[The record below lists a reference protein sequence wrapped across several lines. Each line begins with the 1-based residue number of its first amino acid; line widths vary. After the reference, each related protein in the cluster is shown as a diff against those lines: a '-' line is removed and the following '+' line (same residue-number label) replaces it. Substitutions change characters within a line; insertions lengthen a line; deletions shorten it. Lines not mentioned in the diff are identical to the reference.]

1 MKTSEKIKYL
11 RIRKGMTQEELG
23 DLIGVKK
30 AAVNKYETGRVV
42 NIKRS
47 TLQKLADALGVPA
60 AQLLDD
66 PEDNEMM
73 PVAKISKSERELLNL
88 IDSLTPDQK
97 KLIIKMIQELSK
109 EEGR

>member
-1 MKTSEKIKYL
+1 MKTSEKIKFL
-11 RIRKGMTQEELG
+11 RTRKGMTQEELG
-23 DLIGVKK
+23 NAIGVKK

-47 TLQKLADALGVPA
+47 TLQKLADVLGVPP

-66 PEDNEMM
+66 PDETELL
-73 PVAKISKSERELLNL
+73 PAVEISESERELLNL

-97 KLIIKMIQELSK
+97 KLIMNMIKELGGTK
-109 EEGR
+109 